1 MTRSNAA
8 RRPHSRRST
17 FAACVAACAIS
28 VSTLPAIS
36 QERPTQRIG
45 FVAGAGGFPKMAVTN
60 QTFFDALADAGYP
73 HGKVLDVVF
82 RTAEGDMA
90 KMPALVRE
98 VLEQNVEI
106 LVVSSSPGC
115 MAAKEATATVPVS
128 VPVPV
133 LCISVQD
140 DPVKAGLTTSPAK
153 GTGNVVGV
161 HSYLADGME
170 QQLEWLRRLVPDLR
184 SLGVLYN
191 PGNATHVRQLAEWST
206 LAEGRKVKIVAM
218 PVASKSDLDSVI
230 RTAKEAQVQIGIGL
244 LGADTYA
251 IRKEIAEAA
260 RAQGFPIAMDTPGGY
275 TRLGGVATIGVDIVP
290 YYRRGALEQMVPM
303 LKGIKPA
310 DLSWIGPDKIDVR
323 VNGDVARA
331 FGVQVPAA
339 VPVD

>member
-1 MTRSNAA
+1 MSL
-8 RRPHSRRST
+8 
-17 FAACVAACAIS
+17 AACVAACGAF
-28 VSTLPAIS
+28 VSTVSAFA
-36 QERPTQRIG
+36 QDRPTHRIG

-60 QTFFDALADAGYP
+60 QTFFDALAEVGYP

-82 RTAEGDMA
+82 RTAEGNMS
-90 KMPALVRE
+90 KMPTLVKE
-98 VLEQNVEI
+98 VLDQNVEI

-115 MAAKEATATVPVS
+115 AAAKEATAT
-128 VPVPV
+128 VPV

-140 DPVKAGLTTSPAK
+140 DPIKAGLTTSLAR

-170 QQLEWLRRLVPDLR
+170 QQLGWLQRLVPDLR
-184 SLGVLYN
+184 SIGVLYN
-191 PGNATHVRQLAEWST
+191 PGNATHVRQLAEWSI
-206 LAEGRKVKIVAM
+206 LAEGRKVKVVAM
-218 PVASKSDLDSVI
+218 PVASKNDLDPAI
-230 RTAKEAQVQIGIGL
+230 KAAKEAQAQIGIGL

-251 IRKEIAEAA
+251 LRKEIAEAA

-275 TRLGGVATIGVDIVP
+275 THMGGVATIGVDIVP

-310 DLSWIGPDKIDVR
+310 DLAWIGPDKIDVR